1 VSASPTTMRL
11 DAAGLPGLRPRA
23 ADGWGPGLVLAIGV
37 HLMLVAALTMGVR
50 WKINNPEPVEAEV
63 WAEIPKA
70 ATPEPDAPPPTPA
83 TQAERVPPVVPT
95 PAPQPVEP
103 VKAVEPEPPAPEP
116 VPDVVVART
125 PPKKER
131 KKKHHEPVEVFETAP
146 PKVAKKAEPKAEKP
160 LKKQPDKP
168 EKAPT
173 KLAET
178 KPAPKAEAKP
188 VTPPV
193 AAKAVPSKAT
203 SVDSSA
209 QAAADREAQRKANLA
224 RMMTD
229 LGSLGTSSRSA
240 GPSAGYAGRIKARV
254 KPNIVFAESVN
265 GNPLA
270 VVEVRCGPDGRILSR
285 KLIEPSGLGSWDEAV
300 LRAIDRT
307 EVLPADE
314 SGRVPPVMQLEF
326 KPNDF

>member
-1 VSASPTTMRL
+1 MRL

-50 WKINNPEPVEAEV
+50 WKINNPEPVEAEM

-70 ATPEPDAPPPTPA
+70 AAPEPEAPPPTPA
-83 TQAERVPPVVPT
+83 EQAEPAPPV
-95 PAPQPVEP
+95 APQPAEP
-103 VKAVEPEPPAPEP
+103 IKAVEPEPPVPEP
-116 VPDVVVART
+116 IPDVAVART

-146 PKVAKKAEPKAEKP
+146 PKVAKKPEPKV
-160 LKKQPDKP
+160 DKR

-178 KPAPKAEAKP
+178 KPAPKADAKP
-188 VTPPV
+188 VAKAEPAKVVPPPV
-193 AAKAVPSKAT
+193 AAKPVPSKAT
-203 SVDSSA
+203 SADSSA

-254 KPNIVFAESVN
+254 KPNIVFTESVS

-326 KPNDF
+326 KPKDF